1 MIIKTKKAGLAFL
14 AGVMIFSFISCN
26 WTKKYEE
33 EEREKIQKYL
43 TDHPNDTF
51 ELKPSG
57 LYYKDVII
65 GTGKL
70 AETKDTAYV
79 LFTLY
84 DISGK
89 KLLSNIGGDT
99 IVNPVNEGFFITGF
113 DEALTY
119 MREGGK
125 SKVIIPSNLA
135 YGDYTPLVYDI
146 YLVKL
151 VPDPGTG
158 KK

>member
-1 MIIKTKKAGLAFL
+1 MLKNNKIGLVLITGLMLIMI
-14 AGVMIFSFISCN
+14 VSCN
-26 WTKKYEE
+26 WTKKLEKEE
-33 EEREKIQKYL
+33 AEKIQQYL
-43 TDHPNDTF
+43 AYHPQDSF

-57 LYYKDVII
+57 LYYEDIVV

-70 AETKDTAYV
+70 AETKDTAYI
-79 LFTLY
+79 FSTLY
-84 DISGK
+84 DISDN
-89 KLLSNIGGDT
+89 KLATNIGGDT
-99 IVNPVNEGFFITGF
+99 IISPVNEGYFITGF

-135 YGDYTPLVYDI
+135 YGDYTPLVFDI

-151 VPDPGTG
+151 ITGPGPG

>member
-1 MIIKTKKAGLAFL
+1 MRLKTNTIGFTFIACLLLFAF
-14 AGVMIFSFISCN
+14 SSCN

-33 EEREKIQKYL
+33 EERDKIQKYL
-43 TDHPNDTF
+43 SDHPNDTF

-57 LYYKDVII
+57 LYYKDVVI

-84 DISGK
+84 DIDDI
-89 KLLSNIGGDT
+89 KLLTNIGGDT
-99 IVNPVNEGFFITGF
+99 IVNPVNEGYFITGF

-119 MREGGK
+119 MREGG
-125 SKVIIPSNLA
+125 IIPSNLA
-135 YGDYTPLVYDI
+135 YRDYTPLVYDI

-151 VPDPGTG
+151 IAGPGPD